1 MKTHWRRKNAE
12 RAFTLVELLLVI
24 VIIAILAGLLFPAIT
39 AAVETAQSLEC
50 RNNLKG
56 LYAAVLKYSTENNNV
71 IVPAYDEDTGLY
83 WANILVMR
91 GYVKATNLVAKPN
104 EDPLEK
110 RSILLCPSTLS
121 VENTTTTAPLSP
133 FADEAQGWVGLGNAT
148 HKVACSYY
156 WNGCTD
162 KTLPYWRQFPSL
174 LIPKNDPNDP
184 NNKPN
189 KGQFLHY
196 LTEFAQRETPQ
207 ATRTVMAMDGIFTD
221 AQLPANRGRIAARHR
236 GKYGKRSRTN
246 IVFYDGHAEEYE
258 WTLDYKD
265 TPPWLKD
272 PLWAVTELHATSNRL
287 TSGALIFRLDDQT
300 PVSP

>member
-12 RAFTLVELLLVI
+12 RAFTLVELLIVI

-56 LYAAVLKYSTENNNV
+56 ISAAVLKYAMENNNI
-71 IVPAYDEDTGLY
+71 IVPAYDEEADLR

-110 RSILLCPSTLS
+110 RSILLCPSILS
-121 VENTTTTAPLSP
+121 VENTTTTAPVSP
-133 FADEAQGWVGLGNAT
+133 FADEAQGWVGLGNDTQKA
-148 HKVACSYY
+148 ACSYY

-162 KTLPYWRQFPSL
+162 KTLTYWRQFPSL
-174 LIPKNDPNDP
+174 LIPQNET
-184 NNKPN
+184 NKR
-189 KGQFLHY
+189 QFLHY
-196 LTEFAQRETPQ
+196 LTEIRQRT
-207 ATRTVMAMDGIFTD
+207 TFVMAMDGIFMD
-221 AQLPANRGRIAARHR
+221 AQKPENRGRIAARHR

-265 TPPWLKD
+265 TPPWLND
-272 PLWAVTELHATSNRL
+272 PLWATTELQATSNPL

-300 PVSP
+300 AVSP

>member
-1 MKTHWRRKNAE
+1 MKTHWHRRNAD
-12 RAFTLVELLLVI
+12 RGFTLVELLIVI

-39 AAVETAQSLEC
+39 AAFDAAQSLEC
-50 RNNLKG
+50 RNNLKEI
-56 LYAAVLKYSTENNNV
+56 AQAVLRYASENDGV
-71 IVPAYDEDTGLY
+71 IVPAYDEEAGLR

-121 VENTTTTAPLSP
+121 VKNTTPPPPVSP
-133 FADEAQGWVGLGNAT
+133 FADEAQGWVGLGKNDT
-148 HKVACSYY
+148 HEVACSYY

-162 KTLPYWRQFPSL
+162 DTLTSYWRQFPSL
-174 LIPKNDPNDP
+174 KIPKNQT
-184 NNKPN
+184 NKR
-189 KGQFLHY
+189 QYLHY
-196 LTEFAQRETPQ
+196 LTEISQRTSF
-207 ATRTVMAMDGIFTD
+207 VMAMDGIFMD
-221 AQLPANRGRIAARHR
+221 ALDAPNADPAAEKKNRGRIAARHR
-236 GKYGKRSRTN
+236 GKYGRLSRTN